1 MRSSLPE
8 ICRFFGIIIHMF
20 AEPGA
25 PNHLPHFH
33 AYYQSATAVLSIDP
47 VQVIGGDLPRKE
59 RRLVEAWAQ
68 LHSGELVENWRRL
81 QAGKP
86 PFKVASLSIEGRDA

>member
-1 MRSSLPE
+1 MPE
-8 ICRFFGIIIHMF
+8 ICRFFGIIIRML

-25 PNHLPHFH
+25 PHHLPHYQ
-33 AYYQSATAVLSIDP
+33 AYFQSTTAVLSIDP

-59 RRLVEAWAQ
+59 RRLVEAWAE
-68 LHSGELVENWRRL
+68 LHSGELAENWRRL

-86 PFKVASLSIEGRDA
+86 PFKVASLR